1 MVLLSELYGVSVD
14 WILKG
19 QEFDK
24 RESTREVKNMLDE
37 DLQFIDKTLKQIM
50 RSNDPDL
57 KSWAKVQFKFA
68 FGDYLKKLEEK
79 E

>member
-1 MVLLSELYGVSVD
+1 MVVLSELYGVSVD

-19 QEFDK
+19 KEFDK
-24 RESTREVKNMLDE
+24 RENIKEVKSMLDD
-37 DLQFIDKTLKQIM
+37 DLQFIEKTLKQIM

-68 FGDYLKKLEEK
+68 FGDYLRKLEQK